1 MAKYHVVGWVHRL
14 AVINNRNDV
23 ICEAASYSMA
33 KRIAAA
39 MNRAEALKVER
50 KQLYLDLEKTRE
62 ERNETTMLESTNK
75 LLLEKIKH
83 LQDIIDILA
92 VQSNAE
98 G

>member
-39 MNRAEALKVER
+39 MNRAERYKDYAKA
-50 KQLYLDLEKTRE
+50 DNAMRE
-62 ERNETTMLESTNK
+62 DS
-75 LLLEKIKH
+75 
-83 LQDIIDILA
+83 
-92 VQSNAE
+92 
-98 G
+98 